1 MRINEK
7 QSQVIASME
16 RVVAVEWKNNTTP
29 TQEQILTSP
38 AVIVRGKMISYADF
52 VGKLFKVMPTHA
64 DSMMHAAVG
73 VAGEAGELADA
84 VKKAWVYGKEL
95 DRQNV
100 IEELGDLRFYMQA
113 LQLLLGITDAEV
125 IGANSAKL
133 EARYPD
139 GVYSNEAAIRRA
151 DKENVNG

>member
-1 MRINEK
+1 MKLNEK
-7 QSQVIASME
+7 QTQVIAPME
-16 RVVAVEWKNNTTP
+16 QVIAVEWQNNVTP
-29 TQEQILTSP
+29 TSEQLLTSP
-38 AVIVRGKMISYADF
+38 VVMVRGKMISYAQF
-52 VGKLFKVMPTHA
+52 VSQLFKLMPTHA

-84 VKKAWVYGKEL
+84 IKKAWVYGKPL
-95 DRQNV
+95 DRDNV

-125 IGANSAKL
+125 IGHNSAKL

-139 GVYSNEAAIRRA
+139 GVYSNQAAIARA
-151 DKENVNG
+151 DKEQA